1 MTSDTSLPPLSI
13 ETLHDARAGA
23 RIGCTLHYFDSVDST
38 NTVAHRLA
46 TDGAAEGT
54 VVIADSQTKGRG
66 RLGRSW
72 VSPPRRNLY
81 MSVILRPAI
90 VAGAAPPLS
99 LVAGVAVAETI
110 RDWTPRAVLKWPN
123 DVLIDRRKVSGVLTE
138 MEADDGWVRFVI
150 VGIGVNINSTADDFP
165 AELRDTAVSLRDIV
179 GAPVDRTAF
188 AESLLSRLEQRYD
201 QFLHGGFVIIR
212 PVCERL
218 SGLTGQHV
226 QVDDGAHRYAGL
238 VTGIAANGSLC
249 LRDATGRDIEV
260 LVGDVSIINTS
271 EGPTER

>member
-1 MTSDTSLPPLSI
+1 MTADASLAALSI
-13 ETLHDARAGA
+13 PTLRGARAAA
-23 RIGCTLHYFDSVDST
+23 RLGCTLHYFDRVDST

-46 TDGAAEGT
+46 TDGTPEGT

-72 VSPPRRNLY
+72 ASPARRNLY
-81 MSVILRPAI
+81 VSVILRPAI
-90 VAGAAPPLS
+90 AAAAAPPLS
-99 LVAGVAVAETI
+99 LVVGVAVTETI
-110 RDWTPRAVLKWPN
+110 RDWAPQAVLKWPN

-150 VGIGVNINSTADDFP
+150 VGIGVNVNSTADDLP
-165 AELRDTAVSLRDIV
+165 AELRDSAVSLRDVV

-188 AESLLSRLEQRYD
+188 AERLLSRLEQRYD
-201 QFLHGGFVIIR
+201 QFLHGGFVTIR

-226 QVDDGAHRYAGL
+226 EVDDGAHRYAGL
-238 VTGIAANGSLC
+238 ATGIAPNGGLC

-260 LVGDVSIINTS
+260 LVGDVTVIDTS
-271 EGPTER
+271 EGSAPR